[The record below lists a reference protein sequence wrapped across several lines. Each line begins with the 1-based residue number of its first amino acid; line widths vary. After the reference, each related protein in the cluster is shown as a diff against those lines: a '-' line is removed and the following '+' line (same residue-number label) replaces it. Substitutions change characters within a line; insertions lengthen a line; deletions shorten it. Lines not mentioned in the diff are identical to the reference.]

1 MVARPGRLTQR
12 AEYLRVR
19 RAGRRFATPGLVLQ
33 AAPAP
38 GQAGFRVG
46 FTVSR
51 QVGNAVSRNR
61 ARRRLKAAARIVFP
75 PHAASGLD
83 YVVIGRQGTL
93 TRPFLLLAGDMEQ
106 ALHRLGLW
114 RDRGPAERGRE

>member
-1 MVARPGRLTQR
+1 MTARPGRLTQR

-19 RAGRRFATPGLVLQ
+19 SAGRRFAAPGLVLQ
-33 AAPAP
+33 AARAP

-51 QVGNAVSRNR
+51 QVGNAVRRNR
-61 ARRRLKAAARIVFP
+61 ARRRLKAAAKMVFP
-75 PHAASGLD
+75 RHAAGGRD

-93 TRPFLLLAGDMEQ
+93 TRPFLLLAGDLEH

-114 RDRGPAERGRE
+114 RDGGLAERG

>member
-1 MVARPGRLTQR
+1 MAARLGRLKQR

-19 RAGRRFATPGLVLQ
+19 GAGRRFATPGLVLQ
-33 AAPAP
+33 AAAAP

-51 QVGNAVSRNR
+51 RVGNAVSRNR
-61 ARRRLKAAARIVFP
+61 ARRRLKAVAEMILP
-75 PHAASGLD
+75 QHAATGLD
-83 YVVIGRQGTL
+83 YVVIGRQGAVS
-93 TRPFLLLAGDMEQ
+93 RPFLLLAGDMEN

-114 RDRGPAERGRE
+114 RDGEPAERG